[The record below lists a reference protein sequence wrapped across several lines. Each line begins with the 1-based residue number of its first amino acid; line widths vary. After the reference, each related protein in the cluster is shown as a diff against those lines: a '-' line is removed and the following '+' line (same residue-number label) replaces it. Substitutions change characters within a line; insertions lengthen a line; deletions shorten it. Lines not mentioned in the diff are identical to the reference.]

1 MGFLTRL
8 RKHANLSPRL
18 RLVLRAGVSA
28 AILWMLSQRID
39 FHAVFAAAARVPPG
53 ILALALAAMGA
64 GIWLDAVRWWMLQHP
79 PGIAIP
85 LRRTWQITLAGMFFN
100 VVLPGN
106 TGGDLLKLAYG
117 VRERPERRLSLA
129 LSVVLDRFFGFTALF
144 VLALVAALAGFGG
157 IRAAAPELAFP
168 LVAGLALAVGAL
180 AAAAVLATVPGERW
194 PSFAARL
201 VERLPFAAH
210 RVRIKSDLQSAF
222 TNRWSAAAGAVAFA
236 MPLLM
241 FSTGWLLAR
250 SMGIEVSL
258 ARMLVI
264 MPLAFVVSCL
274 PVSFG
279 GLGVREGAF
288 VLLFTAFGVTA
299 ANPGIREAAV
309 AFSLLY
315 YAVGLAWSL
324 LGGAVYLSFKN
335 SGAAREPSP

>member
-1 MGFLTRL
+1 MAFLARL
-8 RKHANLSPRL
+8 WNHATVRL
-18 RLVLRAGVSA
+18 ILRAGVSA
-28 AILWMLSQRID
+28 AILWMLSRRID

-64 GIWLDAVRWWMLQHP
+64 GIWLDAVRWWLLQHP

-129 LSVVLDRFFGFTALF
+129 LSVVLDRFFGFAALF
-144 VLALVAALAGFGG
+144 VLALVAALCGLGG
-157 IRAAAPELAFP
+157 IRTTAPELAFP
-168 LVAGLALAVGAL
+168 LIAGLTIALAML
-180 AAAAVLATVPGERW
+180 AAAALLATFPVERW
-194 PSFAARL
+194 PAFAARL
-201 VERLPFAAH
+201 LNRLPFAAE
-210 RVRIKSDLQSAF
+210 RGRLKSDLQSVF
-222 TNRWSAAAGAVAFA
+222 SSRWGAMAAAVAFA

-264 MPLAFVVSCL
+264 MPLAFVVACL

-279 GLGVREGAF
+279 GLGVRESAF

-299 ANPGIREAAV
+299 AEPGIREAAV

-324 LGGAVYLSFKN
+324 VGGAVYLSFKN
-335 SGAAREPSP
+335 SGADGAART